1 MRKSQQRHNA
11 AYDSGFC
18 ALRSGL
24 QPPAARAHL
33 AEAAERAARQHA
45 LVRVQVRPA
54 QPAARRRGACSRRR
68 VSASVPPRHRLK
80 QPKRSS
86 AARGMGRTWRACC
99 RAAAPPATRRSRG
112 SGSAGHR
119 RHRRFARPLQVS
131 TPALAPPP
139 PRRKTGRTRPA
150 ARHPPRACRRAA
162 PPPGARAGGTRFCR
176 VTTHALPRRPNK
188 VTPRAR
194 RARGHAP
201 GGPRSRNSPPPPSAV
216 RTSTVAASARGPS
229 CARAG
234 AWRRC
239 SETTP
244 ASRPRSDARAHASA
258 AARRGG
264 AYGEGARPARA

>member
-1 MRKSQQRHNA
+1 MQRRVGSHAAATRRVLRAVKVAQRLQPVAALRGGGAPRQRARLTRCKEAPNDASICAVKSRRGVQACSNA
-11 AYDSGFC
+11 AG
-18 ALRSGL
+18 G
-24 QPPAARAHL
+24 ARARL
-33 AEAAERAARQHA
+33 AEPGEHAARQHA

-162 PPPGARAGGTRFCR
+162 PPPG
-176 VTTHALPRRPNK
+176 
-188 VTPRAR
+188 
-194 RARGHAP
+194 
-201 GGPRSRNSPPPPSAV
+201 
-216 RTSTVAASARGPS
+216 
-229 CARAG
+229 
-234 AWRRC
+234 
-239 SETTP
+239 
-244 ASRPRSDARAHASA
+244 
-258 AARRGG
+258 
-264 AYGEGARPARA
+264 

>member
-54 QPAARRRGACSRRR
+54 QPAARRRGCTVGVGVLLAQGLHSLGNDAPGCATR
-68 VSASVPPRHRLK
+68 
-80 QPKRSS
+80 
-86 AARGMGRTWRACC
+86 GRTWRACC

-162 PPPGARAGGTRFCR
+162 PPPGARAGGTWFCR
-176 VTTHALPRRPNK
+176 VTTPALPRRPNK